1 MTEKGQRRDVQID
14 FSGISLKC
22 RLPTGAS
29 ADPMRAA
36 TLPDRSEAAVIDS
49 WGWDSQGQ
57 QHKSLLEP
65 FPILQKLV
73 SCFPLKRTMQM
84 FRMVSVGIAVKCG
97 FIRIWWKLVSEP
109 SDKLSCKITET

>member
-1 MTEKGQRRDVQID
+1 MTEKEQRRDVQID

-36 TLPDRSEAAVIDS
+36 TLTDRSEAAVIDS

-65 FPILQKLV
+65 FSILQKLI
-73 SCFPLKRTMQM
+73 SCSPLKGTMQI
-84 FRMVSVGIAVKCG
+84 FRMVLLGIAVKCG
-97 FIRIWWKLVSEP
+97 FMIRIW
-109 SDKLSCKITET
+109 